1 MLNRSLRPVFGNDGT
16 SYHENLHGEGS
27 CGQENLMPNVE
38 AEGPP
43 ATIAELNIGTG
54 NENTLPAENIVMDTN
69 QTKEDEVQET
79 GPVQAALPAQEADPV
94 LEVVMEIE
102 MNEAIDIGQS
112 ANTGTTPNNQLVP
125 SERRVR
131 FESID
136 PCVGMRSVAMPARR
150 ARRAISVGD
159 RVHLHQEP
167 TMRGGVQLR
176 RSNRIRMPVERLNFD
191 FIKCCVCKK
200 KIQHFISSH
209 LYGINTVCSFEC
221 FRKIR

>member
-16 SYHENLHGEGS
+16 SDRENLHDEGS
-27 CGQENLMPNVE
+27 CIQENLTPKTE
-38 AEGPP
+38 SEGPSS
-43 ATIAELNIGTG
+43 TIAELNIGAG
-54 NENTLPAENIVMDTN
+54 NENPLPAENNVIDTN
-69 QTKEDEVQET
+69 QIENDDQVQEA
-79 GPVQAALPAQEADPV
+79 GPVQGAFPDQEAYPV
-94 LEVVMEIE
+94 HEVVME
-102 MNEAIDIGQS
+102 NETNDIIDIGQS
-112 ANTGTTPNNQLVP
+112 AETTPNNQSVP
-125 SERRVR
+125 SQRRVR

-136 PCVGMRSVAMPARR
+136 SHVGIRSVAMPARR

-159 RVHLHQEP
+159 RVHLYQEP

-176 RSNRIRMPVERLNFD
+176 RSNRIRIPVERLNFD

-209 LYGINTVCSFEC
+209 LYGINTVCSIEC